1 MVKIAF
7 RSSTPWLA
15 SCRSTAETRGTQP
28 FLSALFY
35 CTSVPGLNMSGMEKK
50 SFQLNAPPIFI
61 PGTEAQSPDRK
72 SRLRREEQDLH
83 VRTES

>member
-1 MVKIAF
+1 
-7 RSSTPWLA
+7 
-15 SCRSTAETRGTQP
+15 
-28 FLSALFY
+28 
-35 CTSVPGLNMSGMEKK
+35 MSGMEKK